1 MDISKDGA
9 LNDFWNIKPEVS
21 VKVEGSTAYFTAELN
36 YAEEEQK
43 EQGRIMEE
51 EYFIHEVIVSN
62 SKGKLFYYH
71 SDTMNENFSYDEE
84 YDELTPIEEE
94 EQKGKQ
100 WQ

>member
-43 EQGRIMEE
+43 
-51 EYFIHEVIVSN
+51 
-62 SKGKLFYYH
+62 
-71 SDTMNENFSYDEE
+71 
-84 YDELTPIEEE
+84 
-94 EQKGKQ
+94 GKQ
-100 WQ
+100 WKMN